1 MSGRRILLPLM
12 LAAVAVSCIAAARA
26 TPLPEWFVAVLG
38 VVLPWVFATFISR
51 LPAWSRAPTCYAV
64 SAAVA
69 IAAGFAWCGWR
80 SAGDII
86 RNVVW
91 LWATMLFVY
100 DLFVRRAV
108 PALRDKASKNA
119 EAVKLRRIP

>member
-1 MSGRRILLPLM
+1 LNGRRLLLPLM
-12 LAAVAVSCIAAARA
+12 LAAVAVSCIAATKS

-38 VVLPWVFATFISR
+38 FVLPWVFATFISK
-51 LPAWSRAPTCYAV
+51 LPAWTRAPVCYAIA
-64 SAAVA
+64 AAVA
-69 IAAGFAWCGWR
+69 IAAGFLWCGWR
-80 SAGDII
+80 SAGDIV

-91 LWATMLFVY
+91 LWATMQFVY

-119 EAVKLRRIP
+119 EAVKLRRFP